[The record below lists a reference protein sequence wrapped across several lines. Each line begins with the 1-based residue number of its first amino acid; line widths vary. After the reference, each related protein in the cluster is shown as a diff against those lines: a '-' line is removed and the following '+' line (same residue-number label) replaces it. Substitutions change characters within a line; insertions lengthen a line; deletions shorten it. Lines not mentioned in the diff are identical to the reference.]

1 MEFGLEKCAKALFK
15 KGKVMCTTAVT
26 TIGLHKYLQTTNDWM
41 MELVRKHEN
50 SKNFTQ
56 SPKKVESI

>member
-50 SKNFTQ
+50 SKKLYSIT
-56 SPKKVESI
+56 KES